1 MPAFRLTQRAKA
13 DLKEIGRYTQRTWGR
28 EQRNRYLATLDA
40 SFHDL
45 AQTPQK
51 GRRCDDI
58 RQGYRKYQVGR
69 HVIFYRQ
76 EKTDIEIIRIL
87 HDRMDVETQLAGDE
101 EEA

>member
-1 MPAFRLTQRAKA
+1 MPAFRLTKRAKA
-13 DLKEIGRYTQRTWGR
+13 DLKDIGRYTQNTWGR

-51 GRRCDDI
+51 GRSCDDI

-76 EKTDIEIIRIL
+76 DKADIEIIRIL
-87 HDRMDVETQLAGDE
+87 HDRMDAETHLTDAE
-101 EEA
+101 

>member
-1 MPAFRLTQRAKA
+1 MPAFRLSALAKA
-13 DLKEIGRYTQRTWGR
+13 DLKDIGRYTQKTWGR
-28 EQRNRYLATLDA
+28 EQRNRYLAQLDA

-58 RQGYRKYQVGR
+58 REGYRKYQVGR

-76 EKTDIEIIRIL
+76 NDDDIEIIRIL
-87 HDRMDVETQLAGDE
+87 HDRMDA
-101 EEA
+101 EANLSDTE